1 MDIIWGNIEKVL
13 SGQIFELN
21 VTHKK
26 DGNKKDYSAIEKI
39 KIIQTDIMSLPADP
53 NECTKEQ
60 IEQNL
65 GGSFVKCEIK
75 NRENDGTLLSSVSHS
90 GQGGY

>member
-1 MDIIWGNIEKVL
+1 MDIIWGNVGKVL

-26 DGNKKDYSAIEKI
+26 NANKNDYSEIEKI
-39 KIIQTDIMSLPADP
+39 KVIQTDIMSLPVDL
-53 NECTKEQ
+53 NECTIEQ
-60 IEQNL
+60 LEQNL

-75 NRENDGTLLSSVSHS
+75 NRENDGTLKSVVSHS

>member
-1 MDIIWGNIEKVL
+1 
-13 SGQIFELN
+13 
-21 VTHKK
+21 
-26 DGNKKDYSAIEKI
+26 
-39 KIIQTDIMSLPADP
+39 MSLPVDP
-53 NECTKEQ
+53 NECKKEQ

-75 NRENDGTLLSSVSHS
+75 GKENDGALTSVVSHS

>member
-1 MDIIWGNIEKVL
+1 MDIIWGNVGKVL
-13 SGQIFELN
+13 SGQIFEIN

-26 DGNKKDYSAIEKI
+26 DGNKNDYSEIEKI
-39 KIIQTDIMSLPADP
+39 KIIQTNIMSLPVDP
-53 NECTKEQ
+53 HECTKEQ

-75 NRENDGTLLSSVSHS
+75 YKENDGTLLSVVSNS

>member
-1 MDIIWGNIEKVL
+1 MFCWVRFL
-13 SGQIFELN
+13 SC

-26 DGNKKDYSAIEKI
+26 DGNKGDYSEIEKI
-39 KIIQTDIMSLPADP
+39 KILQTDIMSLPADP

-60 IEQNL
+60 IQENL
-65 GGSFVKCEIK
+65 VGSFVKCEIK
-75 NRENDGTLLSSVSHS
+75 DKENDGTLASVVSHS

>member
-1 MDIIWGNIEKVL
+1 MDIIWGNVGKIL

-26 DGNKKDYSAIEKI
+26 DGNENDYSDTERI
-39 KIIQTDIMSLPADP
+39 KFIQTDIMSLPADP
-53 NECTKEQ
+53 NECTKEET
-60 IEQNL
+60 EQSLNGL
-65 GGSFVKCEIK
+65 FVKCEIK
-75 NRENDGTLLSSVSHS
+75 DKENDGTLISFVSQS

>member
-1 MDIIWGNIEKVL
+1 MDIIWGNVGKVF

-26 DGNKKDYSAIEKI
+26 DGNKDDYSEIERI
-39 KIIQTDIMSLPADP
+39 KIIQTDIMSLPTDP
-53 NECTKEQ
+53 NEYTKEQ
-60 IEQNL
+60 IEENL
-65 GGSFVKCEIK
+65 AGSFVKCEIK
-75 NRENDGTLLSSVSHS
+75 EKENDGTLTSVVSHS

>member
-1 MDIIWGNIEKVL
+1 MDIIWGNIGKVL

-26 DGNKKDYSAIEKI
+26 DGNKKEYSEIEKI

-60 IEQNL
+60 IEQIL

-75 NRENDGTLLSSVSHS
+75 DKENDGTLTSIVSHS